1 MVWRLCS
8 RLGIECQLLWGFANS
23 LVKYGLMAQIVENV
37 GIIEQDVLRHSNRLE
52 NGDVAFLYVLIEYL
66 IMFVSLT
73 SINSKTES
81 NSPQATPLEIADVQG
96 RMIPGTS
103 GHRSNIEACFQ
114 VPAAELH
121 AVLSTARLD

>member
-8 RLGIECQLLWGFANS
+8 RLGIECQLLWGIADS

-37 GIIEQDVLRHSNRLE
+37 GVIEQDVLRHSNCLE
-52 NGDVAFLYVLIEYL
+52 NGDVAFLYVLIEDL

-73 SINSKTES
+73 SINSKIES
-81 NSPQATPLEIADVQG
+81 NSPQATPREIADVQG

-103 GHRSNIEACFQ
+103 GHRLNIEACFQ
-114 VPAAELH
+114 ALAAKLH
-121 AVLSTARLD
+121 AVLSVDHLD